1 MSAPGDKAKLVNLFD
16 NSLAIEAGLESVYK
30 IEVFFTRSPGG
41 VKCGAISIFKNNS
54 IDLAA
59 NPLLTDA
66 KKLQEMQ
73 DELSKQTEVMYQDPI
88 KFRADRGQWI
98 EWAMSEALR
107 FYDKFGG
114 ATIVVKA
121 PRLKIRERRSSGSVA
136 SGRSDMRNL
145 FKSLRDIDRLLSKDF
160 KWDAWSGTIR
170 RGEVNKDKGKR

>member
-30 IEVFFTRSPGG
+30 IEVFFTRSPKGM
-41 VKCGAISIFKNNS
+41 KCGAITVFKNNS

-73 DELSKQTEVMYQDPI
+73 KDLSSQTEVMYQDPI

-98 EWAMSEALR
+98 DWAMRRAMEL
-107 FYDKFGG
+107 YDKFGG
-114 ATIVVKA
+114 ATVVVKA
-121 PRLKIRERRSSGSVA
+121 PRLKIRERRSSGAVA
-136 SGRSDMRNL
+136 SGRSDMLGL
-145 FKSLRDIDRLLSKDF
+145 FTCLKDIDRLLDLDF
-160 KWDAWSGTIR
+160 KWDAWSRTIR
-170 RGEVNKDKGKR
+170 KGEVNKDKGKR